1 MKLIIQIPCYNEE
14 ETLEVT
20 YNDLPKQIKGIDIIE
35 TLIIND
41 GSNDATEEVARKIG
55 ITHIV
60 SFSRNKGLAKAF
72 ASGIERC
79 LHQGADIIV
88 NTDADNQYCGADIAK
103 LVEPI
108 VNGEADV
115 VVGDRQTDTIEHFSF
130 VKRKLQN
137 IGSSLIRSLSQTD
150 VKDAVSGF
158 RAYSRDAAMRINIMS
173 EFSYTVENII
183 QFGQQKIKI
192 ASVPIRTNGKLRESR
207 LFKSIPSFISN
218 QLKTLFR
225 VYVTYRALRVFSII
239 GTILLLPG
247 VIGLLRFLIYY
258 LIGQGDGHIQS
269 LIYSAVFVNVGF
281 VVFMFGII
289 AELISNNR
297 KLTEQNLYISKKI
310 LDKLENK

>member
-1 MKLIIQIPCYNEE
+1 MKLIIQIPCFNEE

-20 YNDLPKQIKGIDIIE
+20 YNDLPKKIEGIDVIE

-41 GSNDATEEVARKIG
+41 GSSDATEEVARRIG
-55 ITHIV
+55 INHIV
-60 SFSRNKGLAKAF
+60 TFNRNRGLAKAF
-72 ASGIERC
+72 AAGIENC
-79 LHQGADIIV
+79 IKLGADIIV

-108 VNGEADV
+108 VSKHADV
-115 VVGDRQTDTIEHFSF
+115 VVGDRQTDTIVHFSF

-137 IGSSLIRSLSQTD
+137 VGSSLIRSLSQTD

-173 EFSYTVENII
+173 EFSYTIENII

-192 ASVPIRTNGKLRESR
+192 VSVPISTNGKLRESR

-225 VYVTYRALRVFSII
+225 VYVTYKALRVFSVI
-239 GTILLLPG
+239 GSILLIPG
-247 VIGLLRFLIYY
+247 VIGLMRFLVYY
-258 LIGQGDGHIQS
+258 LIGKGDGHIQS
-269 LIYSAVFVNVGF
+269 LIYSAIFVNVGF

-310 LDKLENK
+310 LDKLDK